1 MGQPLLGLLPPSVYA
16 RTRSADADPDLL
28 YPAEYH
34 FVTGAVA
41 RRQREFAAV
50 RDCARRAL
58 EALGVT
64 PCAIPRGPRGEP
76 GWPAGVVG
84 SMTHCEGMYMAAVA
98 SDREIHALGID
109 AESRAPLPEGVL
121 RLVSA
126 PEERSMLTELA
137 ADEPGVPWERLLF
150 SAKEAVY
157 KAWYPVTRSWLGFD
171 QATVS
176 FSPESGS
183 FTVRLH
189 ASPDQVRAM
198 TKGLPLTG
206 RYVLTDKHLLTAVCV
221 PAGGA
226 PPDRK

>member
-1 MGQPLLGLLPPSVYA
+1 MLGLLPPSVHV
-16 RTRSADADPDLL
+16 RTRSADADPELL
-28 YPAEYH
+28 HPDEH
-34 FVTGAVA
+34 PFVTGAVA

-50 RDCARRAL
+50 RDCARQAL

-98 SDREIHALGID
+98 SKREIHALGID

-121 RLVSA
+121 RLVST
-126 PEERSMLTELA
+126 PEERSVLTELV
-137 ADEPGVPWERLLF
+137 ADEPGVPWDRLLF

-157 KAWYPVTRSWLGFD
+157 KAWYPVTRTWLGFH

-176 FSPESGS
+176 FSPASGS
-183 FTVRLH
+183 FTVRLQV
-189 ASPDQVRAM
+189 SPDQVRAV
-198 TKGLPLTG
+198 TKGRPLTG
-206 RYVLTDKHLLTAVCV
+206 RYVITDKHLLTAACV
-221 PAGGA
+221 PADGA
-226 PPDRK
+226 PPDRT